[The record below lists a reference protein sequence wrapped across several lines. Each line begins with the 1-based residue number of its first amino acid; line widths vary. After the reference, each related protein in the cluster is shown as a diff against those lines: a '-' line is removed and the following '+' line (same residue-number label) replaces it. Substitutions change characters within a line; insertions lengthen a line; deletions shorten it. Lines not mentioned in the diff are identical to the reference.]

1 VARILIPLA
10 FVAVAFWVVSIVD
23 CAMQPEARHRGA
35 SKRVWVLITVVP
47 VIGGI
52 LWWTIGRARLDQMKQ
67 AEPPVISPDDD
78 PRFVASDERIRRLEE
93 ELAMLD
99 VEDAFRADDAPGHDA
114 SDGDEPDEPDE
125 SDEPDDPRDAR
136 G

>member
-1 VARILIPLA
+1 MARILIPLA

-23 CAMQPEARHRGA
+23 CAMQPESRHRGA
-35 SKRVWVLITVVP
+35 SKRVWILITLVP

-52 LWWTIGRARLDQMKQ
+52 LWWTIGRSRPSQMQ
-67 AEPPVISPDDD
+67 AAASSAPAPDDD
-78 PRFVASDERIRRLEE
+78 PRFSASDERIRRLEE

-99 VEDAFRADDAPGHDA
+99 VEDSFNADDAPDRDPNG
-114 SDGDEPDEPDE
+114 DGDGDGAEE
-125 SDEPDDPRDAR
+125 DEPDDPRDAR